1 MIYNSLSKQHKSI
14 TGAIPSD
21 TKLTLR
27 VKNVFDSV
35 LLLIQ
40 KDGEEKIAEYS
51 MFNRGDFF
59 EIDVSLKRGLYFYW
73 FKTGEGLFLG
83 KGNLFNAV
91 ICDKPEKY
99 QLTVFDKD
107 YKAPDWIKGGVIYQI
122 FPDRFYSSK
131 ENFKAQ
137 KGKILR
143 EDWGGMPRFLPNE
156 EGEVL
161 NNDFFGGDL
170 KGITQKL
177 DYLKSLSVNCVYLNP
192 IFKAYSNHRYDTGNY
207 MEIDPLLGDITD
219 LKELIDKA
227 SEDGIKIVLDGVFN
241 HTGSDSLYFNKNSSY
256 EEIGAYQSKNS
267 KYYSWFNFRSY
278 PNDYESW
285 WGIKTLPATNKQKG
299 GYRDFIVGEN
309 GVLDYYTRLG
319 VAGWR
324 LDVVDEIPGDFVKDI
339 TTAVKNVNDD
349 AIIIGEVWE
358 DASNKISY
366 GVRREYFQGK
376 ELDSVMNYPLKDCI
390 IDFVKTKDP
399 YNLINVI
406 YTQIDHYPN
415 TVLHSLMNILSTHDT
430 FRIISALSNMDV
442 CGKSKLEQSTLFIH
456 DNELKEAMF
465 RVKVASI
472 LQYTL
477 CGVPSLYYGDEIGMQ
492 GFVDPLNRMCFDW
505 GKIGDEMVSWYRKL
519 GEIRTNFSCLR
530 DGSFELVFIDN
541 GVFIYKRI
549 GEQELLV
556 TINISNDEYFLD
568 YEGKMFEMLSGESYT
583 NEYKLK
589 SNSIALFVLE
599 NG

>member
-21 TKLTLR
+21 TKLTVR
-27 VKNVFDSV
+27 VKNIFDSV

-40 KDGEEKIAEYS
+40 KDGEEKIAEYP
-51 MFNRGDFF
+51 MNNRGDFF
-59 EIDVSLKRGLYFYW
+59 EVDFFLKKGLYYYW
-73 FKTGEGLFLG
+73 FRTGDGLFLG
-83 KGNLFNAV
+83 KGNLFDAV
-91 ICDKPEKY
+91 ICEKPDKY
-99 QLTVFDKD
+99 QLTVYDKD

-131 ENFKAQ
+131 ENFRAQ
-137 KGKILR
+137 KGKVLR

-177 DYLKSLSVNCVYLNP
+177 DYLKSLGVNCIYLNP

-207 MEIDPLLGDITD
+207 MEIDPLLGDIYD
-219 LKELIDKA
+219 LKDLIDKA
-227 SEDGIKIVLDGVFN
+227 SENGIKIVLDGVFN
-241 HTGSDSLYFNKNSSY
+241 HTGSDSLYFNKNSTY
-256 EEIGAYQSKNS
+256 EEVGAYQSKNS
-267 KYYSWFNFRSY
+267 KYYSWFNFKSY

-309 GVLDYYTRLG
+309 GVLDYYTKLG

-339 TTAVKNVNDD
+339 SSKVKTVNNN

-366 GVRREYFQGK
+366 GVRREYFQGN
-376 ELDSVMNYPLKDCI
+376 ELDSVMNYPLRNSI
-390 IDFVKTKDP
+390 IDFVKTKNP
-399 YNLINVI
+399 YELLNVI
-406 YTQIDHYPN
+406 YTQIDHYPE
-415 TVLHSLMNILSTHDT
+415 TSLHSLMNILSTHDT
-430 FRIISALSNMDV
+430 FRIISALSNIDV
-442 CGKSKLEQSTLFIH
+442 NGKSKEEQSRLFIEQK
-456 DNELKEAMF
+456 DLAKAIF
-465 RVKVASI
+465 RVKVASL

-492 GFVDPLNRMCFDW
+492 GFVDPLNRKCFNWESINHDL
-505 GKIGDEMVSWYRKL
+505 VSWYRKL
-519 GEIRTNFSCLR
+519 GEIRTRFSCLNN
-530 DGSFELVFIDN
+530 GSFELVFVDKGI
-541 GVFIYKRI
+541 FIFKRL
-549 GEQELLV
+549 GKKELLV
-556 TINISNDEYFLD
+556 AINISNESCYIDFEGSMHEISSGKEY
-568 YEGKMFEMLSGESYT
+568 K
-583 NEYKLK
+583 NEYNLE
-589 SNSIALFVLE
+589 SNSIALFTAT
-599 NG
+599 N